1 MIKFV
6 KQKLQG
12 VCIICSYQ
20 DPMTQVIQNYE
31 DKVIKHIDSFKIES
45 TIIMERITEI
55 SDVEKLIIHHLEEK
69 EIFKIDEKLLN
80 IILAKAFKG
89 NPLFILDIT
98 DSLVN
103 TMKLVQIIKVN
114 NKNILKPTP
123 ELEAMEEDNDWSGFT
138 IPIRIEKILGNII
151 DDSLDT
157 REIILLKHASVIGN
171 MFDIFKLKEINPF
184 SSLSFDDLYEILVT
198 LDVLYINKLST
209 TIL

>member
-80 IILAKAFKG
+80 IILATF
-89 NPLFILDIT
+89 
-98 DSLVN
+98 
-103 TMKLVQIIKVN
+103 
-114 NKNILKPTP
+114 
-123 ELEAMEEDNDWSGFT
+123 
-138 IPIRIEKILGNII
+138 
-151 DDSLDT
+151 
-157 REIILLKHASVIGN
+157 
-171 MFDIFKLKEINPF
+171 
-184 SSLSFDDLYEILVT
+184 
-198 LDVLYINKLST
+198 VLMI
-209 TIL
+209 

>member
-138 IPIRIEKILGNII
+138 IPIRIEKIL
-151 DDSLDT
+151 
-157 REIILLKHASVIGN
+157 
-171 MFDIFKLKEINPF
+171 
-184 SSLSFDDLYEILVT
+184 
-198 LDVLYINKLST
+198 
-209 TIL
+209 